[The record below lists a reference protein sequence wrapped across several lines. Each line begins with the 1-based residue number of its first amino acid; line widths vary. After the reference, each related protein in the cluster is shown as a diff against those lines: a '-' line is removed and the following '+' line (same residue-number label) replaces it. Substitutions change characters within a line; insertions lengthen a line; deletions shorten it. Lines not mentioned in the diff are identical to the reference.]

1 MVHLRQTT
9 KGHPMFGRRRK
20 AQAST
25 TAQVTAQPT
34 AWEVWY
40 RDSIGRWTFS
50 SKHTNATDA
59 RTAQRC
65 HTIAQTEIREIF

>member
-1 MVHLRQTT
+1 
-9 KGHPMFGRRRK
+9 MFGRKRK
-20 AQAST
+20 AKA
-25 TAQVTAQPT
+25 VTAEPT
-34 AWEVWY
+34 ALPTAYEVWY

-65 HTIAQTEIREIF
+65 FTIAQAEIREIFL